1 MTLIGMS
8 KEDRRKG
15 VWAYGCAAAKLNKS
29 EVGQAVLALG
39 LENCSDHQNHQEL
52 FIGAIHDLGGTPV
65 APDQQFDL
73 TSYLAMSTVT

>member
-8 KEDRRKG
+8 KEDRRDDIVVLSKI
-15 VWAYGCAAAKLNKS
+15 

-39 LENCSDHQNHQEL
+39 VENCADHRRHQARL
-52 FIGAIHDLGGTPV
+52 IGTIHDPGGTLV
-65 APDQQFDL
+65 ALDQQFDL